1 MMLRA
6 ATQRLSIPV
15 APHRRLL
22 SSALRPAQ
30 RLLSRG
36 ALARGAGPSSSAL
49 QSQRRL
55 LSDSTNAL
63 SHYKRERL
71 LAKIGFGIHN
81 SRRDARRL
89 RLGALRALASPR
101 ARTTHLT
108 VLHRAYGVLE
118 ACLDAQVAALDKAPA
133 PEGELEDFSSLQGV
147 AAQFWKEHGDGLRRA
162 PALEA
167 ALKADRPE
175 VVELGEEL
183 FAEEHYWSPG
193 TVQFARRVR
202 AVDALNGD
210 LLLGHI
216 LGAHIGDM
224 VFDATIGYSADERRL
239 GFTPSRNANA
249 PPVAEVLAA
258 IDSAAEELDDDPHAA
273 VAVEVS
279 RSFRLRNQ
287 LYVEGSGLW
296 RDAAIGGVRVL
307 MGRVAEQAR
316 PSADAK
322 PAKPPADASAS

>member
-1 MMLRA
+1 MLRA
-6 ATQRLSIPV
+6 ATQRLTIPV
-15 APHRRLL
+15 AQGACNRRLL

-30 RLLSRG
+30 RLSRG
-36 ALARGAGPSSSAL
+36 ALARGAAPSSSAL

-101 ARTTHLT
+101 TRTTHLT

-133 PEGELEDFSSLQGV
+133 DDGLEDFSSLQGV

-162 PALEA
+162 PALAA
-167 ALKADRPE
+167 ALKADRPGI
-175 VVELGEEL
+175 ELGEEL
-183 FAEEHYWSPG
+183 YAEEHCWSPG

-216 LGAHIGDM
+216 LGAHLGDLA
-224 VFDATIGYSADERRL
+224 FDETIGLSADERRL

-258 IDSAAEELDDDPHAA
+258 IDAAAEELDDDPHAA
-273 VAVEVS
+273 VAIEVS

-287 LYVEGSGLW
+287 LYVEPQGIGLW
-296 RDAAIGGVRVL
+296 RDAAIGGARVL

-322 PAKPPADASAS
+322 PAN

>member
-1 MMLRA
+1 MILRA
-6 ATQRLSIPV
+6 AAQRLSIPV
-15 APHRRLL
+15 A
-22 SSALRPAQ
+22 Q
-30 RLLSRG
+30 SR
-36 ALARGAGPSSSAL
+36 SAL

-55 LSDSTNAL
+55 SDSSDALRRQLSRDTTAL
-63 SHYKRERL
+63 SHYKRKRL
-71 LAKIGFGIHN
+71 LEKIGFGIHN

-89 RLGALRALASPR
+89 RLGALRSLASPR
-101 ARTTHLT
+101 TRTTHLT

-133 PEGELEDFSSLQGV
+133 DDGLEDFSSLQGV
-147 AAQFWKEHGDGLRRA
+147 AAQFWQEHGDGLRRA
-162 PALEA
+162 PALAA

-175 VVELGEEL
+175 IVELGEEPD
-183 FAEEHYWSPG
+183 AEEHYWSPG

-216 LGAHIGDM
+216 LGAHVGDLAFEASIG
-224 VFDATIGYSADERRL
+224 FSADERRL
-239 GFTPSRNANA
+239 GFTPSQNPAA
-249 PPVAEVLAA
+249 PPVQEVLAA
-258 IDSAAEELDDDPHAA
+258 IDAAAEELDDDPHQA
-273 VAVEVS
+273 VAIEVS

-287 LYVEGSGLW
+287 LYVEGGWDLW
-296 RDAAIGGVRVL
+296 RDAAIGGARVL

-322 PAKPPADASAS
+322 PSKPPADASAS

>member
-1 MMLRA
+1 ML
-6 ATQRLSIPV
+6 SG
-15 APHRRLL
+15 
-22 SSALRPAQ
+22 LRSDCSHAG
-30 RLLSRG
+30 R
-36 ALARGAGPSSSAL
+36 ARGAEPSSSAL

-71 LAKIGFGIHN
+71 LEKIGFGIHN

-89 RLGALRALASPR
+89 RLGALRSLASPR

-147 AAQFWKEHGDGLRRA
+147 AAQFWQEHGDGLRRA
-162 PALEA
+162 PALAA

-183 FAEEHYWSPG
+183 YAEEHYWSPG

-216 LGAHIGDM
+216 LGAHIGDL

-239 GFTPSRNANA
+239 GYTPSRNANS
-249 PPVAEVLAA
+249 PPVGEVLAA

-273 VAVEVS
+273 VAIEVS

-287 LYVEGSGLW
+287 LYVEGTGLW

-322 PAKPPADASAS
+322 PAN

>member
-1 MMLRA
+1 MLRA
-6 ATQRLSIPV
+6 ATQRLSIR
-15 APHRRLL
+15 AP
-22 SSALRPAQ
+22 Q
-30 RLLSRG
+30 G
-36 ALARGAGPSSSAL
+36 AAH
-49 QSQRRL
+49 RRL

-71 LAKIGFGIHN
+71 LEKIGFGIHN

-89 RLGALRALASPR
+89 RLGALRSLASPR

-108 VLHRAYGVLE
+108 ALHRAYGVLE

-147 AAQFWKEHGDGLRRA
+147 AAQFWKEHGEGLRRA
-162 PALEA
+162 PALAA
-167 ALKADRPE
+167 ALKADRPD

-183 FAEEHYWSPG
+183 YAEEHYWSPG

-202 AVDALNGD
+202 AVEALNGD

-216 LGAHIGDM
+216 LGAHVGDL

-273 VAVEVS
+273 VAIEVS

-287 LYVEGSGLW
+287 LYVEGTGLW

-307 MGRVAEQAR
+307 MGRIAEQAR

>member
-1 MMLRA
+1 MMLRPA
-6 ATQRLSIPV
+6 AQRLTIPV
-15 APHRRLL
+15 AQGVPH
-22 SSALRPAQ
+22 
-30 RLLSRG
+30 
-36 ALARGAGPSSSAL
+36 
-49 QSQRRL
+49 RRL
-55 LSDSTNAL
+55 LSDSTAL

-147 AAQFWKEHGDGLRRA
+147 AAQFWQEHGDGLRRA
-162 PALEA
+162 PALAA

-183 FAEEHYWSPG
+183 YAEEHYWSPG
-193 TVQFARRVR
+193 TLQFARRVR
-202 AVDALNGD
+202 AVEALNGD

-224 VFDATIGYSADERRL
+224 AFDASIGYSADERRL
-239 GFTPSRNANA
+239 GYTPSRSANA
-249 PPVAEVLAA
+249 PPVQEVLAA
-258 IDSAAEELDDDPHAA
+258 IDAAAEELLREQLRRQRRAAILQVLALCLGRIKLTRRQMHAA
-273 VAVEVS
+273 NSHMQFIVLRRKFRRAAVD
-279 RSFRLRNQ
+279 
-287 LYVEGSGLW
+287 
-296 RDAAIGGVRVL
+296 RDRIGVL
-307 MGRVAEQAR
+307 A
-316 PSADAK
+316 P
-322 PAKPPADASAS
+322 

>member
-1 MMLRA
+1 MLRA
-6 ATQRLSIPV
+6 ATQRLSM
-15 APHRRLL
+15 H
-22 SSALRPAQ
+22 
-30 RLLSRG
+30 G
-36 ALARGAGPSSSAL
+36 A
-49 QSQRRL
+49 SQRRL
-55 LSDSTNAL
+55 LSDSSDALRRQLSDRTNAL

-71 LAKIGFGIHN
+71 LEKIGFGIHN

-89 RLGALRALASPR
+89 RLGALRSLASPR
-101 ARTTHLT
+101 TRTTHLT

-133 PEGELEDFSSLQGV
+133 DDGLEDFSSLQGV
-147 AAQFWKEHGDGLRRA
+147 AAQFWQEHGDGLRRA
-162 PALEA
+162 PALAA

-175 VVELGEEL
+175 VVELGEEPD
-183 FAEEHYWSPG
+183 AEEHYWSPG

-216 LGAHIGDM
+216 LGAHVGDL

-239 GFTPSRNANA
+239 GYTPSRNANS
-249 PPVAEVLAA
+249 PPVQEVLAA

-273 VAVEVS
+273 VAIEVS

-287 LYVEGSGLW
+287 LYVEGGWDLW
-296 RDAAIGGVRVL
+296 RDAAIGGARVL
-307 MGRVAEQAR
+307 VGRVAEQAR
-316 PSADAK
+316 PSADAT
-322 PAKPPADASAS
+322 PTKPPADASAS

>member
-1 MMLRA
+1 MLKDEEMMLRA

-15 APHRRLL
+15 AQGGRLL
-22 SSALRPAQ
+22 SSALRPPQ
-30 RLLSRG
+30 RPLLSRG
-36 ALARGAGPSSSAL
+36 VRARGVAPISSVL

-101 ARTTHLT
+101 TRTTHLT

-133 PEGELEDFSSLQGV
+133 DDGLEDFSSLQGV

-162 PALEA
+162 PALAA
-167 ALKADRPE
+167 ALKADRPGI
-175 VVELGEEL
+175 ELGEEPN
-183 FAEEHYWSPG
+183 AEEHYWSPG

-202 AVDALNGD
+202 AVEALDGD

-216 LGAHIGDM
+216 LGAHVGDL
-224 VFDATIGYSADERRL
+224 VFDETIGYSADERRL
-239 GFTPSRNANA
+239 GYTPSRNANA
-249 PPVAEVLAA
+249 PPVQEVLAA

-273 VAVEVS
+273 VAIEVS

-287 LYVEGSGLW
+287 LYVEPQGIGLW

-322 PAKPPADASAS
+322 PAN

>member
-1 MMLRA
+1 MKQEEMMLRA
-6 ATQRLSIPV
+6 AAQRLSIPV
-15 APHRRLL
+15 AQGGRLL
-22 SSALRPAQ
+22 SSALRPPQ
-30 RLLSRG
+30 RPLLSRG
-36 ALARGAGPSSSAL
+36 VRARGVAPISSVL

-89 RLGALRALASPR
+89 RLGALRSLASPR

-133 PEGELEDFSSLQGV
+133 AEGELEDFSSLQGV

-162 PALEA
+162 PALAA
-167 ALKADRPE
+167 ALKADRPGI
-175 VVELGEEL
+175 ELGEEPD
-183 FAEEHYWSPG
+183 AAEHYWSPG

-202 AVDALNGD
+202 AVEALNGD

-224 VFDATIGYSADERRL
+224 VFDASIGFSADERRL

-249 PPVAEVLAA
+249 PPVQEVLAA

-273 VAVEVS
+273 VAIEAS

-287 LYVEGSGLW
+287 LYVEGTGLW

-322 PAKPPADASAS
+322 PAN

>member
-6 ATQRLSIPV
+6 ATQRLSIH
-15 APHRRLL
+15 AAHRRLL
-22 SSALRPAQ
+22 SSALRP
-30 RLLSRG
+30 
-36 ALARGAGPSSSAL
+36 P
-49 QSQRRL
+49 QRRL
-55 LSDSTNAL
+55 LSDSSDALRRQLSDRTNAL

-101 ARTTHLT
+101 TRTTHLT
-108 VLHRAYGVLE
+108 ILHRAYGVLE

-133 PEGELEDFSSLQGV
+133 DDGLEDFSSLQGV

-162 PALEA
+162 PALAA

-175 VVELGEEL
+175 VVELGEEPD
-183 FAEEHYWSPG
+183 AEEHYWSPG

-216 LGAHIGDM
+216 LGAHMGDLAFDTSIGFS
-224 VFDATIGYSADERRL
+224 VDERRL
-239 GFTPSRNANA
+239 GFTPSRNANS

-258 IDSAAEELDDDPHAA
+258 IDAAAEELDDDPHAA
-273 VAVEVS
+273 VAIEAS

-287 LYVEGSGLW
+287 LYVEGSGL
-296 RDAAIGGVRVL
+296 
-307 MGRVAEQAR
+307 
-316 PSADAK
+316 
-322 PAKPPADASAS
+322 

>member
-15 APHRRLL
+15 AQGAPQCRLL
-22 SSALRPAQ
+22 STALRPAQ
-30 RLLSRG
+30 RRLLSRG
-36 ALARGAGPSSSAL
+36 ARARGAAPSSSAL
-49 QSQRRL
+49 HSHSYAS
-55 LSDSTNAL
+55 SDSTNAL

-71 LAKIGFGIHN
+71 LEKIGFGIHN

-89 RLGALRALASPR
+89 RLGALRSLASPR
-101 ARTTHLT
+101 TRTTHLT
-108 VLHRAYGVLE
+108 TLHRAYGVLE

-133 PEGELEDFSSLQGV
+133 AEGELEDFSSLQGV

-162 PALEA
+162 PSLAA

-175 VVELGEEL
+175 TVELGEEL
-183 FAEEHYWSPG
+183 DAEEHYWSPG

-216 LGAHIGDM
+216 LGAHVGDLAFEASIG
-224 VFDATIGYSADERRL
+224 FSADERRL
-239 GFTPSRNANA
+239 GFTSSQNLAA
-249 PPVAEVLAA
+249 PPVGEVLAA
-258 IDSAAEELDDDPHAA
+258 IDAAAEELDDDPHAA
-273 VAVEVS
+273 VAIEVS

-287 LYVEGSGLW
+287 LYVEGGWDLW

-322 PAKPPADASAS
+322 PAN

>member
-6 ATQRLSIPV
+6 ATQRLSIHV
-15 APHRRLL
+15 ARGAV
-22 SSALRPAQ
+22 SSALRPPQ
-30 RLLSRG
+30 RL
-36 ALARGAGPSSSAL
+36 LARGARARGAEPSSSAL

-89 RLGALRALASPR
+89 RLGALRSLASPR

-133 PEGELEDFSSLQGV
+133 DDGLEDFSSLQGV
-147 AAQFWKEHGDGLRRA
+147 AAQFWQEHGDGLRRA
-162 PALEA
+162 PALAA
-167 ALKADRPE
+167 ALKADRPKS
-175 VVELGEEL
+175 VELGEEL
-183 FAEEHYWSPG
+183 NAEEHYWSPG

-202 AVDALNGD
+202 AVEALNGD

-216 LGAHIGDM
+216 LGSHIGDL

-239 GFTPSRNANA
+239 GFTPSRNANL
-249 PPVAEVLAA
+249 PPVSEVLAA
-258 IDSAAEELDDDPHAA
+258 IDAAAEELDDDPHAA
-273 VAVEVS
+273 VAIEVS

-287 LYVEGSGLW
+287 LYVEGAGLW
-296 RDAAIGGVRVL
+296 RDAAIGGVRVI

-322 PAKPPADASAS
+322 SAKPPADASAS

>member
-15 APHRRLL
+15 AQGRRLL
-22 SSALRPAQ
+22 SSALRPPQ
-30 RLLSRG
+30 R
-36 ALARGAGPSSSAL
+36 SSVL

-71 LAKIGFGIHN
+71 LEKIGFGIHN

-101 ARTTHLT
+101 TRTTHLT

-118 ACLDAQVAALDKAPA
+118 ACLDAQVAAMDKAPVA
-133 PEGELEDFSSLQGV
+133 EGELEDFSSLQGV
-147 AAQFWKEHGDGLRRA
+147 AAQFWKEHGEGLRRA
-162 PALEA
+162 PALAA
-167 ALKADRPE
+167 ALKADRPD
-175 VVELGEEL
+175 VVELGEEPG
-183 FAEEHYWSPG
+183 AEEHYWSPG

-202 AVDALNGD
+202 AVEALNGD

-216 LGAHIGDM
+216 LGAHLGDM

-249 PPVAEVLAA
+249 PPIAEVLAA
-258 IDSAAEELDDDPHAA
+258 IDTAAEELDDDPHAA
-273 VAVEVS
+273 VAIEVS

-287 LYVEGSGLW
+287 LYVEGTGLW

-307 MGRVAEQAR
+307 MGRIAEQAR

>member
-1 MMLRA
+1 MLRA
-6 ATQRLSIPV
+6 ATQRLTIPV
-15 APHRRLL
+15 AQGACNRRLL
-22 SSALRPAQ
+22 SSALRPPQ
-30 RLLSRG
+30 RL
-36 ALARGAGPSSSAL
+36 LARGARARGAEPSSSAL

-71 LAKIGFGIHN
+71 LEKIGFGIHN

-89 RLGALRALASPR
+89 RLGALRSLASPR
-101 ARTTHLT
+101 TRTTHLT

-162 PALEA
+162 PALAA

-175 VVELGEEL
+175 TVELGEEL
-183 FAEEHYWSPG
+183 YAEEHYWSPG

-202 AVDALNGD
+202 AADALNGD

-216 LGAHIGDM
+216 LGAHVGDL

-239 GFTPSRNANA
+239 GYTPSRSANA
-249 PPVAEVLAA
+249 PPVQEVLAA
-258 IDSAAEELDDDPHAA
+258 IDAAAEELEDDPHAA
-273 VAVEVS
+273 VAIEAS

-287 LYVEGSGLW
+287 LYVEGTGLW

-322 PAKPPADASAS
+322 PAN

>member
-1 MMLRA
+1 MLRA
-6 ATQRLSIPV
+6 ATQRLTIPV
-15 APHRRLL
+15 AQGACNRRLL

-36 ALARGAGPSSSAL
+36 ARARGAGPSSSAL
-49 QSQRRL
+49 HSQRRL

-71 LAKIGFGIHN
+71 LEKIGFGIHN

-101 ARTTHLT
+101 TRTTHLT

-133 PEGELEDFSSLQGV
+133 AEGELEDFSSLQGV
-147 AAQFWKEHGDGLRRA
+147 AAQFWQEHSDGLRRA
-162 PALEA
+162 PALAA

-175 VVELGEEL
+175 SVELGEEL
-183 FAEEHYWSPG
+183 YAEEHYWSPG

-202 AVDALNGD
+202 AVEALNGD

-216 LGAHIGDM
+216 LGAHLGDM

-258 IDSAAEELDDDPHAA
+258 IDAAAEGLDDDPHAA
-273 VAVEVS
+273 VAIEVS

-296 RDAAIGGVRVL
+296 RDAAIGGCRVL

-322 PAKPPADASAS
+322 PAN

>member
-1 MMLRA
+1 MIMLRA
-6 ATQRLSIPV
+6 ATQRLSIP
-15 APHRRLL
+15 APQGASQRRLL
-22 SSALRPAQ
+22 SSALLPPQR

-36 ALARGAGPSSSAL
+36 ALARGVTPSSSAL

-133 PEGELEDFSSLQGV
+133 AEGELEDFSSLQGV

-162 PALEA
+162 PALAA
-167 ALKADRPE
+167 ALKADRPGI
-175 VVELGEEL
+175 ELGEEPD
-183 FAEEHYWSPG
+183 AAEHYWSPG

-202 AVDALNGD
+202 AVEALNGD

-216 LGAHIGDM
+216 LGAHIGDL

-249 PPVAEVLAA
+249 PPVQEVLAA
-258 IDSAAEELDDDPHAA
+258 IDAAAEELEDDPHAA
-273 VAVEVS
+273 VAIEAS
-279 RSFRLRNQ
+279 RSFRLRNS
-287 LYVEGSGLW
+287 LYMEPQGIGLW

-322 PAKPPADASAS
+322 PAN

>member
-1 MMLRA
+1 MLRA
-6 ATQRLSIPV
+6 ATQRLSIR
-15 APHRRLL
+15 AP
-22 SSALRPAQ
+22 Q
-30 RLLSRG
+30 G
-36 ALARGAGPSSSAL
+36 AAH
-49 QSQRRL
+49 RRL

-71 LAKIGFGIHN
+71 LEKIGFGIHN

-89 RLGALRALASPR
+89 RLGALRSLASPR

-108 VLHRAYGVLE
+108 ALHRAYGVLE

-147 AAQFWKEHGDGLRRA
+147 AAQFWKEHGEGLRRA
-162 PALEA
+162 PALAA
-167 ALKADRPE
+167 ALKADRPD

-183 FAEEHYWSPG
+183 YAEEHYWSPG

-202 AVDALNGD
+202 AVEALNGD

-216 LGAHIGDM
+216 LGAHVGDL

-249 PPVAEVLAA
+249 PPIAEVLAA
-258 IDSAAEELDDDPHAA
+258 IDTAAEELDDDPHAA
-273 VAVEVS
+273 VAIEVS

-287 LYVEGSGLW
+287 LYVEGTGLW

-307 MGRVAEQAR
+307 MGRIAEQAR

>member
-15 APHRRLL
+15 AQGAPQCRLL
-22 SSALRPAQ
+22 STALLPPQRRHSDSSDALRRQ
-30 RLLSRG
+30 
-36 ALARGAGPSSSAL
+36 
-49 QSQRRL
+49 
-55 LSDSTNAL
+55 LSDSSTNAL
-63 SHYKRERL
+63 SHYKRKRL
-71 LAKIGFGIHN
+71 LEKIGFGIHN

-101 ARTTHLT
+101 TRTTHLT

-133 PEGELEDFSSLQGV
+133 DDGLEDFSSLQGV
-147 AAQFWKEHGDGLRRA
+147 AAQFWQEHGDGLRRA
-162 PALEA
+162 PALAA
-167 ALKADRPE
+167 ALKTDRPE
-175 VVELGEEL
+175 VVELGEEPD
-183 FAEEHYWSPG
+183 AEEHYWSPG

-202 AVDALNGD
+202 AVEALNGD

-216 LGAHIGDM
+216 LGAHIGDLA
-224 VFDATIGYSADERRL
+224 FNALIGYSVDERRL
-239 GFTPSRNANA
+239 GFTPSRNANS

-258 IDSAAEELDDDPHAA
+258 IDAAAEELEDDPHQA
-273 VAVEVS
+273 VAIEAS
-279 RSFRLRNQ
+279 RSFRLRNS
-287 LYVEGSGLW
+287 LYMEPQGIGLW

>member
-15 APHRRLL
+15 AQGRRLL
-22 SSALRPAQ
+22 SSALRPPQ
-30 RLLSRG
+30 RL
-36 ALARGAGPSSSAL
+36 LARGARARGAEPSSSAL

-101 ARTTHLT
+101 TRTTHLT

-118 ACLDAQVAALDKAPA
+118 ACLDAQVAAIDKAPA

-162 PALEA
+162 PALAA

-183 FAEEHYWSPG
+183 YAEEHYWSAA

-202 AVDALNGD
+202 AADTLNGD

-216 LGAHIGDM
+216 LGSHIGDL
-224 VFDATIGYSADERRL
+224 VFDASIGLSADERRL
-239 GFTPSRNANA
+239 GFTPSRNANS

-258 IDSAAEELDDDPHAA
+258 IDAAAEELEDDPHAA
-273 VAVEVS
+273 VAIEAS

-287 LYVEGSGLW
+287 LYVGGGWDLW

-322 PAKPPADASAS
+322 PAN

>member
-1 MMLRA
+1 MILRA

-15 APHRRLL
+15 AQGGRLL
-22 SSALRPAQ
+22 SSALLPPQR
-30 RLLSRG
+30 RLLSDSSD
-36 ALARGAGPSSSAL
+36 AL
-49 QSQRRL
+49 RRQ

-101 ARTTHLT
+101 TRTTHLT
-108 VLHRAYGVLE
+108 ILHRAYGVLE

-133 PEGELEDFSSLQGV
+133 DDGLEDFSSLQGV

-162 PALEA
+162 PALAA

-175 VVELGEEL
+175 AVEIGEEPD
-183 FAEEHYWSPG
+183 AEEHYWSPG

-202 AVDALNGD
+202 AVEALNGD

-216 LGAHIGDM
+216 LGAHVGDLA
-224 VFDATIGYSADERRL
+224 FDASIGFSADERRL

-258 IDSAAEELDDDPHAA
+258 IDAAAEELDDDPHAA
-273 VAVEVS
+273 VAIEAS

-287 LYVEGSGLW
+287 LYVEGTGLW

-322 PAKPPADASAS
+322 PAN

>member
-1 MMLRA
+1 M
-6 ATQRLSIPV
+6 
-15 APHRRLL
+15 HRGRLL

-30 RLLSRG
+30 RHLLSRG
-36 ALARGAGPSSSAL
+36 ARARGAAPSSSAL

-89 RLGALRALASPR
+89 RLGALRSLASPR

-133 PEGELEDFSSLQGV
+133 LEGELEDFSSLQGV
-147 AAQFWKEHGDGLRRA
+147 AAQFWKEHGDGLRRV
-162 PALEA
+162 PALAA
-167 ALKADRPE
+167 ALKADRPKA
-175 VVELGEEL
+175 VELGEEL
-183 FAEEHYWSPG
+183 YAEEHYWSPG

-202 AVDALNGD
+202 AVEALNGD

-258 IDSAAEELDDDPHAA
+258 IDAAAEELDDDPHAA
-273 VAVEVS
+273 VAIEVS

-287 LYVEGSGLW
+287 LYVEGTGLW

>member
-1 MMLRA
+1 MLRA

-22 SSALRPAQ
+22 STALPPPQR

-36 ALARGAGPSSSAL
+36 LFARGALPSNNKMNTATP
-49 QSQRRL
+49 
-55 LSDSTNAL
+55 LSIDTNAL

-71 LAKIGFGIHN
+71 LEKIGFGIHN

-89 RLGALRALASPR
+89 RLGALRSLASPR
-101 ARTTHLT
+101 TRTTHLT
-108 VLHRAYGVLE
+108 TLHRAYGVLE

-133 PEGELEDFSSLQGV
+133 DDGLEDFSSLQGV

-162 PALEA
+162 PALAA

-175 VVELGEEL
+175 VVELGEEPD
-183 FAEEHYWSPG
+183 AEEHYWSPG

-202 AVDALNGD
+202 AVEALNGD

-216 LGAHIGDM
+216 LGAHVGDLA
-224 VFDATIGYSADERRL
+224 FDASIGFSADERRL
-239 GFTPSRNANA
+239 GFTPSRNANS

-273 VAVEVS
+273 VAIEVS
-279 RSFRLRNQ
+279 RSFRLRNR
-287 LYVEGSGLW
+287 LYVEPQGIGLW

-322 PAKPPADASAS
+322 PAN

>member
-1 MMLRA
+1 MLRA
-6 ATQRLSIPV
+6 ATQRLSM
-15 APHRRLL
+15 H
-22 SSALRPAQ
+22 
-30 RLLSRG
+30 G
-36 ALARGAGPSSSAL
+36 A
-49 QSQRRL
+49 SQRRQ
-55 LSDSTNAL
+55 LSDRTNAL
-63 SHYKRERL
+63 SHYKRKRL
-71 LAKIGFGIHN
+71 LEKIGFGIHN

-89 RLGALRALASPR
+89 RLDALRALASPR
-101 ARTTHLT
+101 TRTTHLT

-133 PEGELEDFSSLQGV
+133 DDGLEDFSSLQGV
-147 AAQFWKEHGDGLRRA
+147 AAQFWQEHGDGLRRA
-162 PALEA
+162 PALAA

-175 VVELGEEL
+175 VVELGEEPD
-183 FAEEHYWSPG
+183 AEEHYWSPG

-216 LGAHIGDM
+216 LGAHIGDLA
-224 VFDATIGYSADERRL
+224 FDATIGYSADERRL
-239 GFTPSRNANA
+239 GFTSSQNLAA
-249 PPVAEVLAA
+249 PPVGEVLAA
-258 IDSAAEELDDDPHAA
+258 IDAAAEELEDDPHQA
-273 VAVEVS
+273 VAIEAS
-279 RSFRLRNQ
+279 RSFRLRNS
-287 LYVEGSGLW
+287 LYVEPQGIGLW

>member
-1 MMLRA
+1 MLRA

-15 APHRRLL
+15 AQGAASHRRLL
-22 SSALRPAQ
+22 STALPPPQR

-36 ALARGAGPSSSAL
+36 LFARGALPSNNKMNTATP
-49 QSQRRL
+49 
-55 LSDSTNAL
+55 LSIDTNAL

-71 LAKIGFGIHN
+71 LEKIGFGIHN

-89 RLGALRALASPR
+89 RLGALRSLASPR

-162 PALEA
+162 PALAA
-167 ALKADRPE
+167 ALKADRPGI
-175 VVELGEEL
+175 ELGEEPD
-183 FAEEHYWSPG
+183 AAEHYWSPG

-202 AVDALNGD
+202 AVEALNGD

-224 VFDATIGYSADERRL
+224 VFDASIGFSADERRL

-249 PPVAEVLAA
+249 PPVQEVLAA

-273 VAVEVS
+273 VAIEAS

-287 LYVEGSGLW
+287 LYVEGTGLW

-322 PAKPPADASAS
+322 PAN

>member
-1 MMLRA
+1 M
-6 ATQRLSIPV
+6 
-15 APHRRLL
+15 H
-22 SSALRPAQ
+22 
-30 RLLSRG
+30 G
-36 ALARGAGPSSSAL
+36 A
-49 QSQRRL
+49 SQRRL
-55 LSDSTNAL
+55 LSDSSDALRRQLSDRTNAL
-63 SHYKRERL
+63 SHYKRDRL

-101 ARTTHLT
+101 TRTTHLT
-108 VLHRAYGVLE
+108 ILHRAYGVLE

-175 VVELGEEL
+175 VVELGEEPD
-183 FAEEHYWSPG
+183 AEEHYWSPG

-216 LGAHIGDM
+216 LGAHVGDLAFEASIG
-224 VFDATIGYSADERRL
+224 FSADERRL
-239 GFTPSRNANA
+239 GFTPSQNANA
-249 PPVAEVLAA
+249 PPVPEVLAA
-258 IDSAAEELDDDPHAA
+258 IDAAAEELDDDPHAA
-273 VAVEVS
+273 VAIEVS

-287 LYVEGSGLW
+287 LYVEPQGIGLW
-296 RDAAIGGVRVL
+296 RDAAIGGCRVL

-316 PSADAK
+316 PSADA
-322 PAKPPADASAS
+322 AN

>member
-6 ATQRLSIPV
+6 ATQRLSIHV
-15 APHRRLL
+15 ARGAV
-22 SSALRPAQ
+22 SSALRPPQ
-30 RLLSRG
+30 RL
-36 ALARGAGPSSSAL
+36 LARGARARGAEPSSSAPH
-49 QSQRRL
+49 SQRRL
-55 LSDSTNAL
+55 FSDSTNAL

-71 LAKIGFGIHN
+71 LEKIGFGIHN

-101 ARTTHLT
+101 TRTTHLT

-118 ACLDAQVAALDKAPA
+118 ACLDAQVAALDKAPVA
-133 PEGELEDFSSLQGV
+133 EGELEDFSSLQGV

-162 PALEA
+162 PALAA
-167 ALKADRPE
+167 ALKADRPD
-175 VVELGEEL
+175 VVELGEEPD
-183 FAEEHYWSPG
+183 AEEHYWSPG

-202 AVDALNGD
+202 AVEALNGD

-216 LGAHIGDM
+216 LGAHIGDLA
-224 VFDATIGYSADERRL
+224 FDTSIGLSADERRL
-239 GFTPSRNANA
+239 GYTPSRNANS
-249 PPVAEVLAA
+249 PPVAEILAA
-258 IDSAAEELDDDPHAA
+258 IDAAAEELDDDPHAA
-273 VAVEVS
+273 VAIEAS

-287 LYVEGSGLW
+287 LYVEGGGLW

-322 PAKPPADASAS
+322 PAN